1 MFVTGLVID
10 GEPQRNKIEEIYTMY
25 RKLLFY
31 TAYSVLKDYHEAEDA
46 VHTAIIKI
54 CDYLEKIDDIR
65 CNKTKAFLVIIVRNI
80 AINMY
85 NRKRRISDLHMD
97 RLADYEDNTINPEEY
112 MLKIENADW
121 VARKLTSINPEYA
134 DVLVLRYTYQFS
146 MEEIAY
152 LLNTTEG
159 NVRVKLHR
167 ARKALH
173 EIMKGEYYE
182 NTAEQK

>member
-1 MFVTGLVID
+1 MFIFGIVID
-10 GEPQRNKIEEIYTMY
+10 DDFTRHKIEEMYRMY

-31 TAYSVLKDYHEAEDA
+31 TAYCILKDYHEAEDV

-54 CDYLEKIDDIR
+54 CDHIDKIEDIK

-80 AINMY
+80 AINVY
-85 NRKRRISDLHMD
+85 NKKRRLTDIHMEKLVDLN
-97 RLADYEDNTINPEEY
+97 DNYINPEEY
-112 MLKIENADW
+112 MLKIENAEW
-121 VARKLTSINPEYA
+121 VARKLAQINSEYA
-134 DVLVLRYTYQFS
+134 DILVLRYTYQFS
-146 MEEIAY
+146 IEEIAY

-173 EIMKGEYYE
+173 DIMKGEYYE
-182 NTAEQK
+182 QTAE

>member
-1 MFVTGLVID
+1 MLITGIVMD
-10 GEPQRNKIEEIYTMY
+10 NEPVRNKIEEIYREY

-31 TAYSVLKDYHEAEDA
+31 TAYSILKDYHEAEDV
-46 VHTAIIKI
+46 VHMAIIKV
-54 CDYLEKIDDIR
+54 CEYLDKIDDIK

-80 AINMY
+80 AINVY
-85 NRKRRISDLHMD
+85 NKKRRLSDFSME
-97 RLADYEDNTINPEEY
+97 RLFDSSDTNINPEEY
-112 MLKIENADW
+112 MLKIENAEW
-121 VARKLTSINPEYA
+121 VARKLASINPEYA

-146 MEEIAY
+146 IEEIAY

-182 NTAEQK
+182 NTKE

>member
-1 MFVTGLVID
+1 MLFMGILMD
-10 GEPQRNKIEEIYTMY
+10 NEPIRNKVEEIYKTY

-31 TAYSVLKDYHEAEDA
+31 TAYNILKDYHEAEDA
-46 VHTAIIKI
+46 VHMAIIKI
-54 CDYLEKIDDIR
+54 CDYLDRIDDIG

-80 AINMY
+80 AINIY
-85 NRKRRISDLHMD
+85 NKKRRLSDIHME
-97 RLADYEDNTINPEEY
+97 RLANCDGNNLNPEEY

-121 VARKLTSINPEYA
+121 IARKLALINPEYA
-134 DVLVLRYTYQFS
+134 DILVLRYTYQLS

-152 LLNTTEG
+152 LLNTSEG

-182 NTAEQK
+182 NTEEK

>member
-1 MFVTGLVID
+1 MLIFDMIID
-10 GEPQRNKIEEIYTMY
+10 NESIRHKIEEIYRLY

-31 TAYSVLKDYHEAEDA
+31 TAYNILKDYHEAEDV
-46 VHTAIIKI
+46 VHMAIIKI
-54 CDYLEKIDDIR
+54 CSHIDKIEDIE

-80 AINMY
+80 AINVY
-85 NRKRRISDLHMD
+85 NKKRRISDVNME
-97 RLADYEDNTINPEEY
+97 RLVDLDDNYINPEEY
-112 MLKIENADW
+112 MLKIENAEW
-121 VARKLTSINPEYA
+121 IAQKLALINPEYA

-146 MEEIAY
+146 IEEIAY
-152 LLNTTEG
+152 LLNTSEG

-182 NTAEQK
+182 HTAE